1 MKSESENKEL
11 GGRRCVHR
19 HRSGAAVFGR
29 HLPRSERLNI
39 NVSLVPIVVG
49 AAVYGWKVG
58 AWLGLMS
65 GAAILVAG
73 QAADFLRDQAPSAP
87 MATVLVKG
95 TLCGLI
101 AGLVYTALSKKNRW
115 VAIIVAAVVCP
126 VVNTGVFLLGC
137 LLFFMDTLNGW
148 AAALGYES
156 AGAYMVL
163 GLAGGNFLLEIG
175 VNVVLAPVISRLIA
189 VGKKK

>member
-1 MKSESENKEL
+1 MNQKTKNMVGAGVFTAIVLVLQFL
-11 GGRRCVHR
+11 GGTFKI
-19 HRSGAAVFGR
+19 G
-29 HLPRSERLNI
+29 PLNI

-73 QAADFLRDQAPSAP
+73 QAADFLAISPLGTV
-87 MATVLVKG
+87 ATVLVKG

-101 AGLVYTALSKKNRW
+101 AGLVYTALSKKSKW
-115 VAIIVAAVVCP
+115 AAIILAAVVCP

-137 LLFFMDTLNGW
+137 LLFFMDTLRGW
-148 AAALGYES
+148 AEALGYEN
-156 AGAYMVL
+156 AGAYMIL
-163 GLAGGNFLLEIG
+163 GLAGTNFPLEIG
-175 VNVVLAPVISRLIA
+175 VNVVLAPVISRLIHI
-189 VGKKK
+189 GKKE

>member
-1 MKSESENKEL
+1 MNQKTKNMVGAGVFTAIVLVLQFL
-11 GGRRCVHR
+11 GGTFKI
-19 HRSGAAVFGR
+19 G
-29 HLPRSERLNI
+29 PLNI

-73 QAADFLRDQAPSAP
+73 QAADFLAISPLGTV
-87 MATVLVKG
+87 ATVLVKG

-101 AGLVYTALSKKNRW
+101 AGLVYTALSKKSKW
-115 VAIIVAAVVCP
+115 AAIILAAVVCP

-137 LLFFMDTLNGW
+137 LLPAVLYGHPQG
-148 AAALGYES
+148 LGRGS
-156 AGAYMVL
+156 
-163 GLAGGNFLLEIG
+163 GL
-175 VNVVLAPVISRLIA
+175 
-189 VGKKK
+189 

>member
-1 MKSESENKEL
+1 MNQKTKNLVGAGVFTAIVLVLQFL
-11 GGRRCVHR
+11 GGTFKI
-19 HRSGAAVFGR
+19 G
-29 HLPRSERLNI
+29 PLNI

-73 QAADFLRDQAPSAP
+73 QAADFLVISPLGTV
-87 MATVLVKG
+87 ATVLVKG

-115 VAIIVAAVVCP
+115 VAIIVAAIACP

-163 GLAGGNFLLEIG
+163 GLAGTNFLLEIG
-175 VNVVLAPVISRLIA
+175 ANVVLAPVISRLIA

>member
-1 MKSESENKEL
+1 MNQKTKNMVGAGVFTAIVLVLQFL
-11 GGRRCVHR
+11 GGTFKI
-19 HRSGAAVFGR
+19 G
-29 HLPRSERLNI
+29 PLNI

-73 QAADFLRDQAPSAP
+73 QAADFLAISPLGTV
-87 MATVLVKG
+87 ATVLVKG

-101 AGLVYTALSKKNRW
+101 AGLVYTALRKKSKW
-115 VAIIVAAVVCP
+115 AAIILAAVVCP

-137 LLFFMDTLNGW
+137 LLFFMDTLRGW
-148 AAALGYES
+148 AEALGYEN
-156 AGAYMVL
+156 AVAYMIL
-163 GLAGGNFLLEIG
+163 GLAGTNFLLEIG
-175 VNVVLAPVISRLIA
+175 VNVVLAPVISRLIHI
-189 VGKKK
+189 GKKE

>member
-1 MKSESENKEL
+1 MNQKTKNLVGAGVFTAIVLVLQFL
-11 GGRRCVHR
+11 GGTFQI
-19 HRSGAAVFGR
+19 GG
-29 HLPRSERLNI
+29 LNI

-65 GAAILVAG
+65 GGVILVAG
-73 QAADFLRDQAPSAP
+73 QAAAFLPISP
-87 MATVLVKG
+87 LG
-95 TLCGLI
+95 TMNGPLCGLI
-101 AGLVYTALSKKNRW
+101 AGLVYTALSKKNQW
-115 VAIIVAAVVCP
+115 LAIIMAAIVCP

-137 LLFFMDTLNGW
+137 LVFFMDTLNGW

-189 VGKKK
+189 IGKKK

>member
-1 MKSESENKEL
+1 MNQKTKNLVGAGVFTAIVLVLQFL
-11 GGRRCVHR
+11 GGTFKI
-19 HRSGAAVFGR
+19 G
-29 HLPRSERLNI
+29 PLNI

-73 QAADFLRDQAPSAP
+73 QAADFLVISPLGTVV
-87 MATVLVKG
+87 TVLAKG

-148 AAALGYES
+148 AAALRYES

-163 GLAGGNFLLEIG
+163 GLAGVNFLLEIG

>member
-1 MKSESENKEL
+1 MNQKTKNLVGAGVFTAIVLVLQFL
-11 GGRRCVHR
+11 GGTIQI
-19 HRSGAAVFGR
+19 GG
-29 HLPRSERLNI
+29 LNI

-65 GAAILVAG
+65 GAVILIAG
-73 QAADFLRDQAPSAP
+73 QAAAFLAVNPLGTIV
-87 MATVLVKG
+87 TVLVKG

-101 AGLVYTALSKKNRW
+101 AGLVYTALNKKSRW
-115 VAIIVAAVVCP
+115 LAIILAAVVCP

-148 AAALGYES
+148 AAALGYDN
-156 AGAYMVL
+156 AGSYMIL
-163 GLAGGNFLLEIG
+163 GLAGANFLLEIG
-175 VNVVLAPVISRLIA
+175 VNVVLAPVISQLITI
-189 VGKKK
+189 GKKK

>member
-1 MKSESENKEL
+1 MNQKTKNLVGAGVFTAIVLVLQFL
-11 GGRRCVHR
+11 GGTFKI
-19 HRSGAAVFGR
+19 G
-29 HLPRSERLNI
+29 PLNI

-49 AAVYGWKVG
+49 AAVYDWKVG

-73 QAADFLRDQAPSAP
+73 QAADFLVINPLGTVV
-87 MATVLVKG
+87 TVLAKG

-137 LLFFMDTLNGW
+137 LLFGFCSGLKV
-148 AAALGYES
+148 
-156 AGAYMVL
+156 VL
-163 GLAGGNFLLEIG
+163 GGSSG
-175 VNVVLAPVISRLIA
+175 VNMHLISMIPYVVTVIVLVLF
-189 VGKKK
+189 VGKSHVPAANGKPYIKSK

>member
-1 MKSESENKEL
+1 MAQI
-11 GGRRCVHR
+11 HR
-19 HRSGAAVFGR
+19 ALLSIKIV
-29 HLPRSERLNI
+29 LDLLVVLNI
-39 NVSLVPIVVG
+39 RKLLAQFRRVLLQVMVT
-49 AAVYGWKVG
+49 
-58 AWLGLMS
+58 LDQH
-65 GAAILVAG
+65 LVAG
-73 QAADFLRDQAPSAP
+73 QAADFLVISPLGTV
-87 MATVLVKG
+87 ATVLVKG

-115 VAIIVAAVVCP
+115 IAILVAAVVCP

-163 GLAGGNFLLEIG
+163 GLAGTNFLLEIG

-189 VGKKK
+189 IGKKK

>member
-1 MKSESENKEL
+1 MNQKTKNLVGAGVFTAIVLVLQFL
-11 GGRRCVHR
+11 GGTFKI
-19 HRSGAAVFGR
+19 G
-29 HLPRSERLNI
+29 PLNI

-49 AAVYGWKVG
+49 A
-58 AWLGLMS
+58 
-65 GAAILVAG
+65 G
-73 QAADFLRDQAPSAP
+73 QAADFLVISPLGTV
-87 MATVLVKG
+87 ATVLVKG

-115 VAIIVAAVVCP
+115 VAIIVAAIACP

-156 AGAYMVL
+156 AGSYMVL
-163 GLAGGNFLLEIG
+163 GLAGTNFLLEIG
-175 VNVVLAPVISRLIA
+175 VNVVLAPVISRLIS

>member
-1 MKSESENKEL
+1 MNQKTKNLVGAGVFTAIVLVLQFL
-11 GGRRCVHR
+11 GGTFQI
-19 HRSGAAVFGR
+19 GG
-29 HLPRSERLNI
+29 LNI

-65 GAAILVAG
+65 GAVILIAG
-73 QAADFLRDQAPSAP
+73 QAAAFLAVNPLGTIV
-87 MATVLVKG
+87 TVLVKG

-101 AGLVYTALSKKNRW
+101 AGLVYTALSKKSRW
-115 VAIIVAAVVCP
+115 ASIILAAIVCP

-137 LLFFMDTLNGW
+137 LVFFMDTLSGW
-148 AAALGYES
+148 AAGLGYEN
-156 AGAYMVL
+156 AGSYMIL
-163 GLAGGNFLLEIG
+163 GLAGTNFLLEIG

-189 VGKKK
+189 IGKKK